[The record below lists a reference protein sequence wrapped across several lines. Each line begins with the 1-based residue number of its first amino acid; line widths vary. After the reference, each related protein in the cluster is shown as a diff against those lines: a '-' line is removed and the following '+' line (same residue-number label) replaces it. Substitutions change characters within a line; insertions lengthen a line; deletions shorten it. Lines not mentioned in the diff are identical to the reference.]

1 VKASPPTPS
10 HADKEN
16 APLNDPKNAAAV
28 RRRIPSR
35 EHSSHTA
42 LKPLLHAVSPE
53 VDPKEK
59 GKHRKRALMDLT
71 ASNRNVE
78 NYGKENERQ
87 RQGRSKGSVSQ
98 RMMEWEYEK
107 ERLRKLSLFEEREEA
122 EREDAERAKQEKVKE
137 RNRLKAKE
145 NVISPA
151 ERSALRVTAL
161 PMSTPSLSTYS
172 ATRIHFE
179 LDLFFR

>member
-1 VKASPPTPS
+1 VKTSPPTPS

-16 APLNDPKNAAAV
+16 TLLNDPKNAAAV
-28 RRRIPSR
+28 RRRVSSR
-35 EHSSHTA
+35 ERLSHTV
-42 LKPLLHAVSPE
+42 LKPLLHAVPPD

-78 NYGKENERQ
+78 NRGKENDRQ

-107 ERLRKLSLFEEREEA
+107 ERLRDLSLCEEREEA
-122 EREDAERAKQEKVKE
+122 EREDAERTKQGKAKE
-137 RNRLKAKE
+137 RNRLKA
-145 NVISPA
+145 
-151 ERSALRVTAL
+151 ALRVTAV
-161 PMSTPSLSTYS
+161 PMSTPSLSAYS
-172 ATRIHFE
+172 ATWTHFE
-179 LDLFFR
+179 LDLFFFDRPA